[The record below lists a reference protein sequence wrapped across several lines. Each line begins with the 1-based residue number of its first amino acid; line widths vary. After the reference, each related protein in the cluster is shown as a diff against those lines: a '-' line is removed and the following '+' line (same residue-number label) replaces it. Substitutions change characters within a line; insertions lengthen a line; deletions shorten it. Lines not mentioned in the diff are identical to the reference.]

1 MKKLITLIAITAL
14 AFPANAAWDMF
25 KAHDHDGDGS
35 VSKEEWVAQK
45 KKVAEKK
52 GNEVN
57 EEKVMK
63 AFKRADTDGDGSL
76 SREEVEAL
84 QAKQKKNK

>member
-1 MKKLITLIAITAL
+1 MKKLITLL
-14 AFPANAAWDMF
+14 AFTIIACSAHAEWDMF
-25 KAHDHDGDGS
+25 KAHDHDKDGT

-45 KKVAEKK
+45 KKAADKK
-52 GNEVN
+52 GAEFN
-57 EEKVMK
+57 EEKALK

-84 QAKQKKNK
+84 QAKQKKKD